1 MFFYKKK
8 KKKNKN
14 KGGGDAFFTSSRKGR
29 KDMISNEQRRMINW
43 QILSKRRLLVYAES
57 EC

>member
-14 KGGGDAFFTSSRKGR
+14 KSFSLGK
-29 KDMISNEQRRMINW
+29 KNVISYAQMRMINDR
-43 QILSKRRLLVYAES
+43 ILSKRRLIIYAES
-57 EC
+57 EE